1 MNYYQEITLLPDV
14 EISLGFLWQ
23 NVFQQVHIALV
34 EHKVAENQSAVAV
47 GFPDYRN
54 ANFPLGNKLRLF
66 SKDQA
71 TLEKLAIDKWLI
83 RLEDYVHIKGV
94 KPVPDS
100 VTYVS
105 FGRKQVK
112 SPERV
117 ERDMQHKA
125 ALWSAKSG
133 KTLAECLT
141 DLEKSKP
148 TVLCSLPFIYLHS
161 QQTKQRSPEK
171 SSKFPLFIDMHEQS
185 AEQDGLFDCYGLNSK
200 SNGKGVLATVPHF

>member
-47 GFPDYRN
+47 GFPDYCN
-54 ANFPLGNKLRLF
+54 AKFPLGNKLRLF
-66 SKDQA
+66 AKDQSS
-71 TLEKLAIDKWLI
+71 LEKLAIDKWLT
-83 RLEDYVHIKGV
+83 RLEDCVHIKDV
-94 KPVPDS
+94 KPLPDL

-105 FGRKQVK
+105 FARKQVK

-117 ERDMQHKA
+117 ERDMQQKA
-125 ALWSAKSG
+125 VLWSVKSG
-133 KTLAECLT
+133 KPLAECLA

-148 TVLCSLPFIYLHS
+148 TELCRLPFIYLHS

-171 SSKFPLFIDMHEQS
+171 NSKFQLFIDMYEQN
-185 AEQDGLFDCYGLNSK
+185 AAREGLFDCYGLSAK
-200 SNGKGVLATVPHF
+200 SNGKNIFATVPHF